1 MPFFLTDRD
10 STITERMDDPSCDT
24 VKLFNTYKQF
34 WWINRFLSKWDRI
47 YKNEIRPILKN
58 QNGTASLLDIG
69 FGGGDIPIQLDRL
82 AKKDGFKL
90 QITAIEAD
98 KRSLDFADKLDTP
111 SNIHF
116 ENILSTEI
124 LRQQKKFDLVISNH
138 VIHHLDNETLQK
150 ICKEAEQLATQKVIF
165 NDLKRS
171 DWAYLFFFIFS
182 KLLFWNSFV
191 SEDGLISLKRSY
203 TFKELSAIAPKGW
216 TVKKLFPFRLVLSYD
231 H

>member
-1 MPFFLTDRD
+1 MPLFLRNRN
-10 STITERMDDPSCDT
+10 SEIKERMDDPECNPE
-24 VKLFNTYKQF
+24 KLINTYKQF
-34 WWINRFLSKWDRI
+34 WWINRFLSKWNRI
-47 YKNEIRPILKN
+47 YKNEIRPILKK
-58 QNGTASLLDIG
+58 QKGATSLLDIG

-82 AKKDGFKL
+82 AKKDGYKL
-90 QITAIEAD
+90 HITAIEAD
-98 KRSLDFADKLDTP
+98 KRSLDFVDKLNTP

-116 ENILSTEI
+116 ENILSTD
-124 LRQQKKFDLVISNH
+124 LLLQQRKFDVVISNH

-150 ICKEAEQLATQKVIF
+150 ICREAEQLAAQKVIF

-171 DWAYLFFFIFS
+171 DWAYLLFSIFS

-216 TVKKLFPFRLVLSYD
+216 TVKKLFPFRLVLCYE